1 MGLDKPAGSCPYT
14 RELGEALALRGHN
27 VYIIADQSSKPVHL
41 KHAKLIQLKTEP
53 FGSWE
58 NCFSDPNKLMQTI
71 TTYTEALLKLDKRV
85 KLDIVNVQ
93 HLLIS
98 PIPAIFA
105 QKFGDFKTIGTCHGS
120 ETHESKNN
128 PIMINFLKTA
138 SQLNSFAT
146 DSETIVK
153 DIVKMVGIKKHQ
165 VNIASTGVDTTKFK
179 FNSKL
184 YIKYRK
190 YYEFDKEDIL
200 VLFVGRLI
208 EEKGVR
214 WLPTIIEKCRVAN
227 THIKF
232 VIAGDGI
239 LKGYLEKHLQPY
251 IRNKTVALLGAIPQG
266 ELLKY
271 YQMSD
276 IFILPSI
283 WNEPFA
289 MVSLEA
295 MSCSLP
301 IIVTDK
307 GGVASVLI
315 KEKLLPYKTNSNL
328 NQFCQNLLILT
339 KDKSSR
345 KHSGSTLRKFVE
357 ENYSWQAVAKRF
369 EKIYENI

>member
-14 RELGEALALRGHN
+14 RELGEALAQRGHR
-27 VYIIADQSSKPVHL
+27 VYIIADRPHKPIRL
-41 KHAKLIQLKTEP
+41 KYAKLIQLKTEP
-53 FGSWE
+53 FGSWT
-58 NCFSDPNKLMQTI
+58 NCFCDPNKLLQTI
-71 TTYTEALLKLDKRV
+71 TIYTEALLKLDKKV

-105 QKFGDFKTIGTCHGS
+105 QKFGSFKTIGTCHGS

-128 PIMINFLKTA
+128 PVMINFLKTA
-138 SQLNSFAT
+138 SRLNSFAT

-153 DIVKMVGIKKHQ
+153 DIVKMVGIKKYQ
-165 VNIASTGVDTTKFK
+165 VNIASTGVDTTKFISS
-179 FNSKL
+179 SKS
-184 YIKYRK
+184 YCRYRK
-190 YYEFDKEDIL
+190 YYQLDKEDVI
-200 VLFVGRLI
+200 VLFAGRLI
-208 EEKGVR
+208 EEKGTR
-214 WLPTIIEKCRVAN
+214 WLPKIIEKCQKTN
-227 THIKF
+227 PHIKF
-232 VIAGDGI
+232 FIAGDGI
-239 LKGYLEKHLQPY
+239 LKGYLEEHSQPY
-251 IRNKTVALLGAIPQG
+251 IKNKSVVLLGAIPQD

-301 IIVTDK
+301 IVITNK
-307 GGVASVLI
+307 GGVASVLL
-315 KEKLLPYKTNSNL
+315 KEKLVPYKTNLSL
-328 NQFCQNLLILT
+328 NQFCRNLLILAQNET
-339 KDKSSR
+339 SR
-345 KHSGSTLRKFVE
+345 KNLGLTLRKFVE